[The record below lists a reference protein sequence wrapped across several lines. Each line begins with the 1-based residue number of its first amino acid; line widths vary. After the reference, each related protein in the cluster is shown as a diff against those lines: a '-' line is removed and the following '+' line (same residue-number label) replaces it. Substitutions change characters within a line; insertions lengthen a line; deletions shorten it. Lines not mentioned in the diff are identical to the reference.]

1 MSNGLNLEQRFA
13 LQRARYEMGR
23 MSRPA
28 LERTALRLLRSR
40 MLQKN
45 QIQEALLENGILF
58 KVEEIQ
64 GDVPEIMSE
73 ETFGMLLKFSLEDD
87 EELPSGLE
95 DVGWEDEDLGDDG
108 LMMFDD

>member
-1 MSNGLNLEQRFA
+1 
-13 LQRARYEMGR
+13 

-45 QIQEALLENGILF
+45 GIQETLMANGIVM
-58 KVEEIQ
+58 KVDEMQ
-64 GDVPEIMSE
+64 GDVPEIISE
-73 ETFGMLLKFSLEDD
+73 DTFVSLLEFTLAESED
-87 EELPSGLE
+87 LPTDLE

-108 LMMFDD
+108 LMIE